1 MKTLEEKIIEILD
14 NNLDY
19 KPHCITGMGTSAKE
33 IASMMKEF
41 MEWIGAVGISYVTH
55 SYSPKSKGKYQRV
68 VLTEDNEFEITQY
81 AFDELFD
88 YWLKKVKGILSPDEI
103 KEIYNNGKSLTKDKL
118 KPNNIKK

>member
-14 NNLDY
+14 NRMDCDGQY
-19 KPHCITGMGTSAKE
+19 ITGMATSAKE

-41 MEWIGAVGISYVTH
+41 VEWIGAVGISYVTH

-88 YWLKKVKGILSPDEI
+88 YWL
-103 KEIYNNGKSLTKDKL
+103 
-118 KPNNIKK
+118 NNIKE